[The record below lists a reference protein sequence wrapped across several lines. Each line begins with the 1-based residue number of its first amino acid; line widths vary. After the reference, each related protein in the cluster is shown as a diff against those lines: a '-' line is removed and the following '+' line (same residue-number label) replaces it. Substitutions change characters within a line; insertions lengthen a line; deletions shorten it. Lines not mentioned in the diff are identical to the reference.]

1 MAAKRNRL
9 KTWPLWAS
17 HEYQAA
23 LVAVRRLRMDSQE
36 GLWRIRNG
44 NSGKI
49 TRLLRRLPQYAR
61 DANLAG
67 LTALALKREHQ
78 EERWPR
84 WALQALTELTDGSSS
99 AIYQAEA
106 AGSAARRRD
115 WAEVERL
122 LGNCLAV
129 AQTVE
134 LLLLTGPPPD
144 GVEVSKLEF

>member
-1 MAAKRNRL
+1 MATKRNRL
-9 KTWPLWAS
+9 KAWPLWAS
-17 HEYQAA
+17 NEYQAA

-84 WALQALTELTDGSSS
+84 HGFIIKLRT
-99 AIYQAEA
+99 
-106 AGSAARRRD
+106 
-115 WAEVERL
+115 
-122 LGNCLAV
+122 
-129 AQTVE
+129 
-134 LLLLTGPPPD
+134 
-144 GVEVSKLEF
+144 VSKKSQNMQDHQKNHQEQPESFGCWPLEIPV